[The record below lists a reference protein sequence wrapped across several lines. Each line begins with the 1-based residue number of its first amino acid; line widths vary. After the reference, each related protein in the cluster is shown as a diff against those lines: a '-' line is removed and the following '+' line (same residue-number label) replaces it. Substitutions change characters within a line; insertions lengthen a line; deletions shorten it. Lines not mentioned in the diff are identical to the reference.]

1 MLRLLLAFI
10 FVLILLF
17 QSLKP
22 DVLASSQTFDNC
34 MYLLNNK
41 IQQDIESSY
50 PVLKELKEKDSAL
63 VYKYNDLIKMR
74 VPIGKEDS
82 HLNSLIALFHG
93 TSIGNRQLLIISDK
107 YSQKWGNAFTGYVFY
122 KEIDGTNVLL
132 KIKRGD
138 KVWEVVKQ
146 SRVRG
151 KYITLEKIDKKC
163 VRHD

>member
-1 MLRLLLAFI
+1 MFRLLLSFI
-10 FVLILLF
+10 FVFTFSF
-17 QSLKP
+17 QSLKS
-22 DVLASSQTFDNC
+22 DVFASSQTFDNC

-107 YSQKWGNAFTGYVFY
+107 YSQKWGNAFTGYYF
-122 KEIDGTNVLL
+122 
-132 KIKRGD
+132 IK
-138 KVWEVVKQ
+138 K
-146 SRVRG
+146 
-151 KYITLEKIDKKC
+151 
-163 VRHD
+163 

>member
-1 MLRLLLAFI
+1 MLRFLLS
-10 FVLILLF
+10 FVLVFIL
-17 QSLKP
+17 LKP
-22 DVLASSQTFDNC
+22 DVFASSQTIDNC
-34 MYLLNNK
+34 MHLLNNK

-50 PVLKELKEKDSAL
+50 PVIKELKEKDSVL
-63 VYKYNDLIKMR
+63 VYKYNDLIRIR

-93 TSIGNRQLLIISDK
+93 TSIGERQLLIISEK

-146 SRVRG
+146 SKVPG
-151 KYITLEKIDKKC
+151 KYITLEKIDQKC

>member
-1 MLRLLLAFI
+1 MLRLLLSFI
-10 FVLILLF
+10 IALVLPF
-17 QSLKP
+17 QSVKP
-22 DVLASSQTFDNC
+22 DVFASSQTFDNC

-50 PVLKELKEKDSAL
+50 PVLKELKEKDSVL
-63 VYKYNDLIKMR
+63 VYKYNDLVKMR
-74 VPIGKEDS
+74 VPIGKEDT

-93 TSIGNRQLLIISDK
+93 ISIGERQLLIISDK

-122 KEIDGTNVLL
+122 KEVDGTNVLL

-146 SRVRG
+146 SKVRG
-151 KYITLEKIDKKC
+151 KYITLEKINQKC

>member
-1 MLRLLLAFI
+1 MLRLFLSFI

-22 DVLASSQTFDNC
+22 DVFASSQTFDNC
-34 MYLLNNK
+34 IYLLNNK
-41 IQQDIESSY
+41 IKHDIESSY
-50 PVLKELKEKDSAL
+50 PLLKELKERDSAL
-63 VYKYNDLIKMR
+63 VYKYNDLVKMR
-74 VPIGKEDS
+74 VPIGKEDT

-93 TSIGNRQLLIISDK
+93 TSIGERQLLIISEK

-122 KEIDGTNVLL
+122 KELDGTNVLL

-146 SRVRG
+146 SKVRG
-151 KYITLEKIDKKC
+151 KYITLEKVDQKC